1 MRPAESRDT
10 THMLAGDPHTHFFPI
25 KKVQLRE
32 VFEQDALHF
41 GKRRRRQVLAGPQ
54 VMVDLAENPR
64 SSLGGPTD
72 QQGIHPGLLDDFP
85 GLFRRIDV
93 AIGEHRYRH
102 GLLDR
107 RDGLVLRLPGVQ
119 VGAGPAMHRK
129 SLDPRLFGELRDGDA
144 VTVVPVPAG
153 PDLQGDRYVDRP
165 DHGIEDLGDQR
176 LVPQQG
182 GPRCLV
188 AYLLRRAAHVDVDD
202 LRTEFHIALRGLGQH
217 GRIAAG
223 DLHRARLVL
232 AIVDQAQARLAAVP
246 QADVAGHHLRYHH
259 PGAKATAKLTERTI
273 GHPGHRR
280 EDQSVGQCI
289 WADAYHRHGASLSC
303 GAAKKGRA

>member
-1 MRPAESRDT
+1 MARQI
-10 THMLAGDPHTHFFPI
+10 M
-25 KKVQLRE
+25 KLRSLE
-32 VFEQDALHF
+32 
-41 GKRRRRQVLAGPQ
+41 
-54 VMVDLAENPR
+54 DLEAMKE
-64 SSLGGPTD
+64 
-72 QQGIHPGLLDDFP
+72 
-85 GLFRRIDV
+85 LFRV
-93 AIGEHRYRH
+93 ETLKYRH
-102 GLLDR
+102 TVFVCG
-107 RDGLVLRLPGVQ
+107 
-119 VGAGPAMHRK
+119 GAGCESSHCA
-129 SLDPRLFGELRDGDA
+129 E
-144 VTVVPVPAG
+144 VVNA
-153 PDLQGDRYVDRP
+153 LKN
-165 DHGIEDLGDQR
+165 
-176 LVPQQG
+176 
-182 GPRCLV
+182 
-188 AYLLRRAAHVDVDD
+188 A
-202 LRTEFHIALRGLGQH
+202 IALRGLGQH

>member
-1 MRPAESRDT
+1 
-10 THMLAGDPHTHFFPI
+10 
-25 KKVQLRE
+25 
-32 VFEQDALHF
+32 
-41 GKRRRRQVLAGPQ
+41 
-54 VMVDLAENPR
+54 MVDLAENPR

-85 GLFRRIDV
+85 GLLRRIDV

-119 VGAGPAMHRK
+119 VGAGPAMYRK
-129 SLDPRLFGELRDGDA
+129 SLDPRLFGEPRDADA

-202 LRTEFHIALRGLGQH
+202 LRTEFHIALSGLGQH

-246 QADVAGHHLRYHH
+246 QADVAGHHLRSYSWKTSGTCAWRSARAGGRSGPAATGEVFPVT
-259 PGAKATAKLTERTI
+259 PGNGSSGCSSPPSDPGRGCPATRGSVPAVAFPFVR
-273 GHPGHRR
+273 PARR
-280 EDQSVGQCI
+280 RGT
-289 WADAYHRHGASLSC
+289 R
-303 GAAKKGRA
+303 RA